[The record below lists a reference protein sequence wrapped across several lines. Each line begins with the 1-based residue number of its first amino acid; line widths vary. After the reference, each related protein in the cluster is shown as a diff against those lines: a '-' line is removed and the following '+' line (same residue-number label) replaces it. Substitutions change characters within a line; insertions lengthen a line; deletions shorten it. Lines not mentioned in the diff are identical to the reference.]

1 MTDPSPLDEP
11 PDAPV
16 DELRRRE
23 RAWSSTRRASDLWP
37 GLDAAVLQSAADVI
51 GACVAAVLR
60 GERASL
66 DASALAGDAARRA
79 RALGVAGL
87 LTGVGPLLGAWT
99 ERGLVAA
106 DEPVARVLARHLA
119 HGRARIARMR
129 RGVMPLL
136 ARLEHEG
143 LAPGVIKG
151 FHTAHVYFPEP
162 GARPMTDVDVVVAPG
177 KLPRAVPIL
186 RELGFTP
193 GERVLRGHAHEW
205 MPPLTDRAVWSHELW
220 HARSKWHV
228 EPHDGLN
235 FAGVLANTDVPQP
248 ARLSDTLTIDGT
260 TLRVADPAEL
270 VALLSTHGSTE
281 LYSSRLL
288 RLVELVLVIRSAR
301 TLGTLDW
308 SGVEEHLARRGTLR
322 FAHPSLTLVERL
334 VPGTVDERLLA
345 RVRDATTP
353 RIRAVTAGFT
363 PTAPILDQPF
373 SLTERLLWTS
383 GVRGTLRRLWQMV
396 VPLEGAPTR
405 TRLRTYG
412 HRAARLFSM
421 AARLLRG
428 RGSSSNDG
436 S

>member
-1 MTDPSPLDEP
+1 MTDLSPLDEP
-11 PDAPV
+11 PDAPA

-23 RAWSSTRRASDLWP
+23 RAWSSTRRAGDLWP
-37 GLDAAVLQSAADVI
+37 GLDAAVLQSAADII

-60 GERASL
+60 GERASIDVSRL
-66 DASALAGDAARRA
+66 DGDAERRT

-87 LTGVGPLLGAWT
+87 LTGVGPLLGAWA
-99 ERGLVAA
+99 ERDLVGA
-106 DEPVARVLARHLA
+106 DERVARGLARHLA

-129 RGVMPLL
+129 SGVMPLL

-162 GARPMTDVDVVVAPG
+162 GARPMTDVDIVVVPG
-177 KLPRAVPIL
+177 SLPRAESIL

-205 MPPLTDRAVWSHELW
+205 MPPLADGAVWSHELW

-235 FAGVLANTDVPQP
+235 FDGVIKNTDVPQT

-288 RLVELVLVIRSAR
+288 RLAELVLVIRRAH

-322 FAHPSLTLVERL
+322 FAYPSLTLVERL
-334 VPGTVDERLLA
+334 APGTVNERLLA
-345 RVRDATTP
+345 RVHGATTS
-353 RIRAVTAGFT
+353 RIRAVTARFT

-373 SLTERLLWTS
+373 SLGERLLWSS
-383 GVRGTLRRLWQMV
+383 GVRGTLRRLWRMV
-396 VPLEGAPTR
+396 APLEGAPAG

-412 HRAARLFSM
+412 HRAARLLSM
-421 AARLLRG
+421 TARVVRG
-428 RGSSSNDG
+428 RTRSSNDG

>member
-1 MTDPSPLDEP
+1 MTDLSPLDEP

-37 GLDAAVLQSAADVI
+37 GVDAAVLTSAADVV
-51 GACVAAVLR
+51 GACVASVLR
-60 GERASL
+60 GERATL
-66 DASALAGDAARRA
+66 DLSPLDGDAARRA

-87 LTGVGPLLGAWT
+87 LTGVGPLLGGWI
-99 ERGLVAA
+99 ERGLVDA
-106 DEPVARVLARHLA
+106 DEHAARVLARHLA

-136 ARLEHEG
+136 ARLERGG

-151 FHTAHVYFPEP
+151 FHTAHVHFPEP
-162 GARPMTDVDVVVAPG
+162 GVRPMTDVDIVVAPG
-177 KLPRAVPIL
+177 SLPRAESIL

-193 GERVLRGHAHEW
+193 GERVLRGHAHQW
-205 MPPLTDRAVWSHELW
+205 LPPDADGAVWSHELW
-220 HARSKWHV
+220 HARSRWHV

-235 FAGVLANTDVPQP
+235 FAGVVAHVDAPQP
-248 ARLSDTLTIDGT
+248 ARLADTLSIDGT

-270 VALLSTHGSTE
+270 VALLATHASTE

-288 RLVELVLVIRSAR
+288 RLVELVLVIRSAN

-308 SGVEEHLARRGTLR
+308 NGVAEHLAHRDTLR
-322 FAHPSLTLVERL
+322 FAYPSLTLVERL
-334 VPGTVDERLLA
+334 APGTVNDRLLA
-345 RVRDATTP
+345 GVRAAATP
-353 RIRAVTAGFT
+353 RIRAVTERFT
-363 PTAPILDQPF
+363 PTAPILDLPF
-373 SLTERLLWTS
+373 SLAERLLWTS
-383 GVRGTLRRLWQMV
+383 GVRGTARRLWRMIT
-396 VPLEGAPTR
+396 PLEGAPAG

-412 HRAARLFSM
+412 HRAARLLSM
-421 AARLLRG
+421 TVRVLRG
-428 RGSSSNDG
+428 RARSSNGG

>member
-1 MTDPSPLDEP
+1 MTDLSPLEEP

-16 DELRRRE
+16 DELRRRA
-23 RAWSSTRRASDLWP
+23 RAWSATRRASDLWP

-51 GACVAAVLR
+51 GASVAGVLR

-66 DASALAGDAARRA
+66 DVSPLDGDAERRA

-87 LTGVGPLLGAWT
+87 LTGVGPLLGVWA
-99 ERGLVAA
+99 ERGLVGA
-106 DEPVARVLARHLA
+106 DEPVARILARHLA
-119 HGRARIARMR
+119 HGRARITRMR
-129 RGVMPLL
+129 GGVMPLL

-162 GARPMTDVDVVVAPG
+162 GARPMTDVDVVIAPG
-177 KLPRAVPIL
+177 NLPRAESIL

-205 MPPLTDRAVWSHELW
+205 MPPLTESAVWSHELW

-235 FAGVLANTDVPQP
+235 FAGVIANSDVPQP
-248 ARLSDTLTIDGT
+248 ARLSDTLAIDGT
-260 TLRVADPAEL
+260 MLRVADPAEL

-288 RLVELVLVIRSAR
+288 RLVELVLVIRRAR

-308 SGVEEHLARRGTLR
+308 NGVEEHLARRGTLR
-322 FAHPSLTLVERL
+322 FAYPSLTLVERL
-334 VPGTVDERLLA
+334 VPGTVDEHLLA
-345 RVRDATTP
+345 RVRGATTQ
-353 RIRAVTAGFT
+353 RIRALTARFT

-373 SLTERLLWTS
+373 SLAERLVWSS
-383 GVRGTLRRLWQMV
+383 GVRGTLRRLWHMV
-396 VPLEGAPTR
+396 APLEGAPTE

-412 HRAARLFSM
+412 HRAVRLLSMTARV
-421 AARLLRG
+421 LRG
-428 RGSSSNDG
+428 RARSSHDG